1 VTGGTGELGSAVVR
15 QLQDAGLEV
24 TAIARSAPS
33 RDASTARFIPAD
45 ITDPAAVSA
54 AADAVLAGADRLID
68 RLAERL
74 DRDSDAAWRSLSSA
88 LGGFPWGRF
97 VRPEEVANAIVF
109 LASDAAA
116 SIVGA
121 DIVVDGGTIRTI

>member
-1 VTGGTGELGSAVVR
+1 M
-15 QLQDAGLEV
+15 
-24 TAIARSAPS
+24 
-33 RDASTARFIPAD
+33 
-45 ITDPAAVSA
+45 
-54 AADAVLAGADRLID
+54 LAGADRLID

-74 DRDSDAAWRSLSSA
+74 DQDRDAAWRSLSSA
-88 LGGFPWGRF
+88 LGGVPWGRF
-97 VRPEEVANAIVF
+97 ARPEEVANAIVF